1 MELALSLARRGARQG
16 EVPVGALLVDR
27 SGKVLSAEYNQ
38 TITLNDPTAHAEML
52 CMRKAAAALGNYRLL
67 DTTLYVSLEPCAM
80 CAGALVWA
88 RVKRVIFGAPDAKAG
103 ALGSR
108 LDLSRQEGFNHH
120 LQVTG
125 GLLADKSIQILQDF
139 FRARRK

>member
-27 SGKVLSAEYNQ
+27 VGKVLAAEYNQ